1 MRVLVVILAI
11 LVIVL
16 VNYRIDTENVLQA
29 KYEAKND
36 MLAYTVKL
44 EREIESLRKEL
55 ELKQEI
61 LIGYKTLDWKMIK
74 FVNENRGL
82 YAPLD

>member
-1 MRVLVVILAI
+1 MVILAI

>member
-44 EREIESLRKEL
+44 ERDIESLRKEL

-61 LIGYKTLDWKMIK
+61 LISYKTLDWNMIK